1 MEGGVAT
8 SLELVKQMV
17 LSATTHYIQHYGTAI
32 PHRHISTTIGQDT
45 LSSRIPPMEAAF
57 TNIVRGPDHRG
68 PQNDHHILQKSA

>member
-57 TNIVRGPDHRG
+57 TNIYRKVRERWGKNPS
-68 PQNDHHILQKSA
+68 L